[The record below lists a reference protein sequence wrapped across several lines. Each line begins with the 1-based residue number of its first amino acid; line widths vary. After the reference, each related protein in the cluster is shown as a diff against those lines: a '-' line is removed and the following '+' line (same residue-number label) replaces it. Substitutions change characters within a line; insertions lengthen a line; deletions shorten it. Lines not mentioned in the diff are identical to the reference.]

1 MIIFPLRAS
10 RDLQFLC
17 HILTMAVVSA
27 SCSTSTTTWG
37 RKADFLLGGSVTGTL
52 LLSISLIF
60 PHFCEPSQRK

>member
-1 MIIFPLRAS
+1 MIIFPLGAS

-17 HILTMAVVSA
+17 RILAMAVVSA

-37 RKADFLLGGSVTGTL
+37 EQLTLSATSVPSIL

-60 PHFCEPSQRK
+60 PHLGELSQRN